1 MRATF
6 AALAVQEADRRAWS
20 RALGLAV
27 VSLLGCSSAQAP
39 STTTDAASDG
49 QGTLPGTDA
58 TVGTDGAG
66 SPPADGAPVDAG
78 GQVIGDSGCAADA
91 CANGATCVDASSGH
105 SCSCLPGYSGATCE
119 LPAVKA
125 ASGITCPASG
135 RPADGWPLVFTF
147 NGNCFRA
154 VDGSG
159 SSLAGQ
165 AASELVTSGQACALA
180 VAYGDLHSG
189 ADVDALVRSSVV
201 PVIENNRGLVNTQ
214 KIGALGF
221 SAGGAVAA
229 YLGTVWGTGVD
240 PSSGTDHA
248 FRVGAIVN
256 LYGPLRLDRTHAT
269 GDGGALT
276 GGGGLLYLHE
286 TRAAGVDVDI
296 PDARQWNATDC
307 FCAARGTSPCT
318 CRTAS
323 ATYLAAYQPDAGI
336 CTFGLDDASLVSM
349 SATAFIDSHKPAHVA
364 AQYLCAGWKDSNV
377 DYDQNENQAVQYW
390 RPENLATVRADDGHG
405 FPLSVCETSADD
417 AGAARPLAWMVA
429 KLSTFG
435 DYPPIAH

>member
-1 MRATF
+1 ML
-6 AALAVQEADRRAWS
+6 ALAV
-20 RALGLAV
+20 
-27 VSLLGCSSAQAP
+27 LLVGCSSGQAA
-39 STTTDAASDG
+39 SAASDAGDGRDG
-49 QGTLPGTDA
+49 QAMATGTDA
-58 TVGTDGAG
+58 TVGTDGEG
-66 SPPADGAPVDAG
+66 SPPVDGAVAYDAAPEARP
-78 GQVIGDSGCAADA
+78 VIGDSGCAAGA

-105 SCSCLPGYSGATCE
+105 SCSCLPGYSGATCD

-125 ASGITCPASG
+125 ASGINCPASG

-154 VDGSG
+154 VDGS
-159 SSLAGQ
+159 SLAGQ
-165 AASELVTSGQACALA
+165 AATELVTSGQACALA
-180 VAYGDLHSG
+180 VAYGDLHAG
-189 ADVDALVRSSVV
+189 GDVDSLIRRSVV
-201 PVIENNRGLVNTQ
+201 PVIESNRGLVNTQ

-229 YLGTVWGTGVD
+229 YMGTMWGRGID
-240 PSSGTDHA
+240 PSDGTDHA

-269 GDGGALT
+269 DDGGALT

-296 PDARQWNATDC
+296 PNVRQYSATNC

-318 CRTAS
+318 CKTAS

-336 CTFGLDDASLVSM
+336 CSFGLDDVSLNSL
-349 SATAFIDSHKPAHVA
+349 SATAFIDSRKPAHVA

-377 DYDQNENQAVQYW
+377 DYDQNENQAVSYW
-390 RPENLATVRADDGHG
+390 RPESLATVRVDDGHG
-405 FPLSVCETSADD
+405 FPLSVCEASADD
-417 AGAARPLAWMVA
+417 AGATRPLAWMIA
-429 KLSTFG
+429 RLSAFG
-435 DYPPIAH
+435 DYPPLVH